1 MPERGHCVELVEA
14 LIHKEPPRTQ
24 YFVEIPYEFGKLR
37 LDLLA
42 PVEIALTH
50 TGMTPE
56 MVRQTNATISKAQQA
71 GRSGDIAGEEKILL
85 DAARQYPF
93 ADNLYD
99 TLYDF
104 YERQGNLPEA
114 EFYIKQAVA
123 LQPGYRNMTYLA
135 RNLGLQG
142 RLEEAATI
150 QEHLWETRSQATEAE
165 ALSAV
170 HDYLVTLGRLQQP
183 RAILNVALRAMQEF
197 GAETTLVY
205 QYIFGLV
212 LDGQQAAARE
222 QLKRVLPQIDP
233 QDPLYPRFVNMGEY
247 LGLQDT

>member
-1 MPERGHCVELVEA
+1 MELVEA

-24 YFVEIPYEFGKLR
+24 YFVEIPHEFGKLR

-42 PVEIALTH
+42 PVEIALTQ

-56 MVRQTNATISKAQQA
+56 IVRHTNDTISKAQQA
-71 GRSGDIAGEEKILL
+71 SRSGDIAGEKKILL
-85 DAARQYPF
+85 DEARQYPF
-93 ADNLYD
+93 AGSLYGALYD
-99 TLYDF
+99 V
-104 YERQGNLPEA
+104 YERQGDLREA
-114 EFYIKQAVA
+114 EFYIKQALA
-123 LQPGYRNMTYLA
+123 LQPDYRNMTYLA

-150 QEHLWETRSQATEAE
+150 QEHLWETRSQAREAE
-165 ALSAV
+165 ALVAV

-183 RAILNVALRAMQEF
+183 RAVLDVALRAMQEF

-212 LDGQQAAARE
+212 LDGQQDAARE
-222 QLKRVLPQIDP
+222 QLKRVLPQLDP
-233 QDPLYPRFVNMGEY
+233 NDPLYPRFVNMGEY